1 VVIGS
6 ACLFECQNFA
16 LHFIHVFV
24 LSLSLSLVLVSIAE
38 IDRPFQGPV
47 RVRPEAFVFAQETF
61 AGLPK

>member
-1 VVIGS
+1 MPFR
-6 ACLFECQNFA
+6 LPKLA

-24 LSLSLSLVLVSIAE
+24 LSLLLSLVLVSIAE

-61 AGLPK
+61 AGLPQ